1 MPTPAPEPPA
11 DPPAEPAVQVDG
23 LRKTYG
29 AKVAVDGV
37 GFTVARG
44 EVFGILG
51 PNGAGKTTTVEAVAG
66 LRVGDAGRV
75 RVLGIDPWTE
85 REALTRV
92 LSIQLQE
99 SRLQAKITVQE
110 ALELWSA
117 LYDDPVPWR
126 QVAGRLGLGEHL
138 RRRFGDLSGGQQ
150 QRLSIALALVAR
162 PQVVI
167 LDELSTGLD
176 PRARRD
182 VWQVVRDLR
191 DSGVTV
197 LLVTHSMEEA
207 QALCD
212 RVAIIDGGRIRALD
226 TPAGLIRTAGEA
238 TTMTFVPSAPVD
250 LAALRS
256 LPGVRAAYAEAGA
269 VVVTGDEE
277 VAVTV
282 VTTLV
287 AQGVVPRRLDVT
299 SGSLD
304 TAYLDLTATDRA
316 EEPA

>member
-1 MPTPAPEPPA
+1 MPTPPT
-11 DPPAEPAVQVDG
+11 EPAVEVDG

-29 AKVAVDGV
+29 AKVAVADV
-37 GFTVARG
+37 GFTVQRG

-51 PNGAGKTTTVEAVAG
+51 PNGAGKTTTVEAIAG
-66 LRVGDAGRV
+66 IRVGDAGRI

-99 SRLQAKITVQE
+99 SRLQAKITVRE

-117 LYDDPVPWR
+117 LYDEPVPWGE
-126 QVAGRLGLGEHL
+126 VAERLGLTEHL
-138 RRRFGDLSGGQQ
+138 GRRFGDLSGGQQ
-150 QRLSIALALVAR
+150 QRLSVALALVAR
-162 PQVVI
+162 PEVVI

-191 DSGVTV
+191 AAGVTV

-238 TTMTFVPSAPVD
+238 TTMTFVPSAPID
-250 LAALRS
+250 LGALRALS
-256 LPGVRAAYAEAGA
+256 DVRSVHAEDGT
-269 VVVTGDEE
+269 VVVTGDED

-287 AQGVVPRRLDVT
+287 AQGVVPKRLDVT

-304 TAYLDLTATDRA
+304 TAYLDLTATDRT

>member
-1 MPTPAPEPPA
+1 MPSTPPT
-11 DPPAEPAVQVDG
+11 EPAVEVDG

-29 AKVAVDGV
+29 AKVAVADV
-37 GFTVARG
+37 GFTVRRG

-51 PNGAGKTTTVEAVAG
+51 PNGAGKTTTVEAIAG
-66 LRVGDAGRV
+66 IRVGDAGRI

-110 ALELWSA
+110 ALTLWSA
-117 LYDDPVPWR
+117 LYDDPAPWR
-126 QVAGRLGLGEHL
+126 EVAERLGLVEHL
-138 RRRFGDLSGGQQ
+138 GRRFGDLSGGQQ

-162 PQVVI
+162 PEVVI

-191 DSGVTV
+191 ASDVTV

-226 TPAGLIRTAGEA
+226 TPAGLIRAAGEA
-238 TTMTFVPSAPVD
+238 TTMTFAPSAPID
-250 LAALRS
+250 LEALRA
-256 LPGVRAAYAEAGA
+256 LPDVRSVHAEDGT
-269 VVVTGDEE
+269 VVVTGSED

-287 AQGVVPRRLDVT
+287 AQGVVPQRLDVT

-304 TAYLDLTATDRA
+304 AAYLDLTATDRT